1 MVSLWG
7 SKDGEE
13 NEEDQEGTVQ
23 STSHTQQ
30 PHESEDAN
38 ERTRLL
44 HPPPLTPNRG
54 DGYLDP
60 DDPAVCCPAL
70 DMALQTDL
78 HRSLL
83 TISGPSELYATLRY
97 SSS

>member
-13 NEEDQEGTVQ
+13 NEEGQNETTQ
-23 STSHTQQ
+23 STSHTQH

-44 HPPPLTPNRG
+44 HPPPLAPNRG

-60 DDPAVCCPAL
+60 DDPAVCRSVPKP
-70 DMALQTDL
+70 ALQTDTY
-78 HRSLL
+78 RSLP
-83 TISGPSELYATLRY
+83 TIFGPSGLYATSK
-97 SSS
+97 SSSS